1 MKVQPALKQ
10 LSIISLMAFSIT
22 ACSSNQ
28 EMEQV
33 PVEKPIV
40 KQPIYV
46 EPVAA
51 EKTSY
56 QQPESAPELD
66 SALEPELIS
75 AVINNGIIDIPVLE
89 NAQVFAE
96 FNDSL
101 PAVINYFTSSAES
114 QVIDFYKQAF
124 GEAYSQKRQYGRLTL
139 KYTQAQEVMRVVIS
153 QQDNKRQVDVIVN
166 TKS

>member
-1 MKVQPALKQ
+1 MKAQPAVKQ

-28 EMEQV
+28 EIKQV
-33 PVEKPIV
+33 AAEKPIV
-40 KQPIYV
+40 SQPIYV
-46 EPVAA
+46 EPVTA
-51 EKTSY
+51 EETFY
-56 QQPESAPELD
+56 EES
-66 SALEPELIS
+66 EPELIS

-89 NAQVFAE
+89 NAQIFAE
-96 FNDSL
+96 FSDSL

-124 GEAYSQKRQYGRLTL
+124 GEAYSQERQYGRLTL
-139 KYTQAQEVMRVVIS
+139 KFTQAQEVMRVVIS
-153 QQDNKRQVDVIVN
+153 QQDNKRQVDVIIN

>member
-1 MKVQPALKQ
+1 MKAQPAVKQ

-28 EMEQV
+28 EIKQV
-33 PVEKPIV
+33 AAEKPIV
-40 KQPIYV
+40 SQPIYV
-46 EPVAA
+46 EPVTA
-51 EKTSY
+51 EETFY
-56 QQPESAPELD
+56 EESD
-66 SALEPELIS
+66 SASEPELIS

-124 GEAYSQKRQYGRLTL
+124 GEAYSQERQYGRLTL
-139 KYTQAQEVMRVVIS
+139 KYSQAQEVMRVVIS
-153 QQDNKRQVDVIVN
+153 QQDNKRQVDVIIN